1 MACHGHLPQGLAI
14 LDVSASASH
23 LNFTDEENGLAA
35 GAMVRSKS
43 GDCCG

>member
-1 MACHGHLPQGLAI
+1 MATSQGLAI

-35 GAMVRSKS
+35 GGAMVGSKS